1 MSPRVSRWISALGAA
16 CYVVLLLAPVLAQT
30 PAPSPY
36 LEEDVRHLIGIQ
48 NRMRTSLEQLPNH
61 TCRMEI
67 RRAHIDPKE
76 REKIAKQM
84 EKRQA
89 RAGAVRSDGQVEL
102 ASLDIPLDS
111 TDVVALEVAIV
122 DRRELYAFPDSA
134 RFEDR
139 PLAAM
144 IGHGTVSTGSFAG
157 YARSVFVNNV
167 ARTQYVGEEVID
179 GEPVRRYDYQVDL
192 FRSGFTINNQGR
204 TAAAPYRGSF
214 WATTD
219 TDELRRLTV
228 RVDNIPEHVGVDAL
242 TTQIDYQTLQLDSEP
257 FIVPQRSRLSMLL
270 STGVESISETD
281 YVECR
286 SFVGSSTVSFDP
298 SAPDAVYVARTQD
311 VQEVDVPAGLRVPV
325 RLTATIDSE
334 TARVGTLVEAELT
347 RDVEIAPGIT
357 AAQGARLRGRLRQF
371 EFYAADEG
379 HYLLG
384 VEFHEL
390 TFDGGTKRA
399 ELSLVLE
406 RVVETVYVKQK
417 SPTPVTRR
425 EVSRGVG
432 NMPTFTRTTV
442 ETYEAAVLPGVGV
455 FYVRGREF
463 ELEPGLEM
471 VWRTKAHRD

>member
-1 MSPRVSRWISALGAA
+1 MMYRANGRIFALGAA
-16 CYVVLLLAPVLAQT
+16 LYAGLLLAPVLAQT

-48 NRMRTSLEQLPNH
+48 NRMRVSLEQLPNH
-61 TCRMEI
+61 TCRMDI
-67 RRAHIDPKE
+67 RRAHIDPKA

-89 RAGAVRSDGQVEL
+89 RAGGVSSDGQVQL

-111 TDVVALEVAIV
+111 ADVVALEVAIV
-122 DRRELYAFPDSA
+122 GNRELYAFPDSV

-139 PLAAM
+139 SLAGM
-144 IGHGTVSTGSFAG
+144 IGHGTISTGSFAG

-167 ARTQYVGEEVID
+167 ARTKYAGEEVID
-179 GEPVRRYDYQVDL
+179 GEPVRRYDYEVDL
-192 FRSGFTINNQGR
+192 FRSGFTVNNQGR
-204 TAAAPYRGSF
+204 FAVVPYHGSF
-214 WATTD
+214 WAAAD

-228 RVDNIPEHVGVDAL
+228 SVNDIPVHVGVDEL
-242 TTQIDYQTLQLDSEP
+242 TTQIDYQTLQLDAEP
-257 FIVPQRSRLSMLL
+257 FIVPQHSRLTMML

-281 YVECR
+281 YVDCR

-298 SAPDAVYVARTQD
+298 SAPDTFYVARTEN
-311 VQEVDVPAGLRVPV
+311 VQQVDLPEGLRVPA
-325 RLTATIDSE
+325 RLITSIDSG

-347 RDVEIAPGIT
+347 RDVEIGPDLT
-357 AAQGARLRGRLRQF
+357 ARQGSLLSGRLRQF
-371 EFYAADEG
+371 EFYPGDEG

-399 ELSLVLE
+399 ELSLNLE

-425 EVSRGVG
+425 EVARGVG

-442 ETYEAAVLPGVGV
+442 ETYEPAVLPGVGV
-455 FYVRGREF
+455 FYIRGREF

-471 VWRTKAHRD
+471 VWRTKADRD